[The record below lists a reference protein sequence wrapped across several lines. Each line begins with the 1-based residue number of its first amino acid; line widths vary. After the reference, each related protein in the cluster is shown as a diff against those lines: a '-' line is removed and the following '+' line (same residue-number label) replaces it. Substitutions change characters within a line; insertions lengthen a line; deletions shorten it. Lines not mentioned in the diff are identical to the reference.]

1 MRILSS
7 ILAIGAL
14 IALLALPAASAAV
27 CIHMGEGV
35 PGTGHIYM
43 GEYSRA
49 LVEGGLFGKLC
60 GNTAALAVAERDS
73 RLTFGCG
80 VKLKAEHVSMNIT
93 VEESLDPLF
102 PPEEKIDEVKRTE
115 FHSGVSFEMFCEKD
129 SRILFYGEQMCSLY
143 FKAGNDR
150 DSALS
155 FCSAG
160 TEIYPMEPE
169 GYDLETIRLP
179 GYWYVG
185 QPTVPCSLWS
195 PLLNFS
201 GDYRMFILGPDVK
214 VPELDETFFTGI
226 WQTREKGYWY
236 DETTD
241 SWIGPGY
248 HDEIHIEYIEI
259 TISESV
265 FELTMSGFNVD
276 IYCEQGNYWVDGTL
290 KISDAT
296 GDLTVGDDYY
306 DFDNEELEISG
317 HFLLQPESG
326 EEGAEFYCS
335 NEFTMI
341 RTPGFFKSYS
351 PAAVGGAVAALAV
364 LIAIATRLI
373 QKGLVALPLYSRITN
388 GSVLHSRNRKMIYEY
403 ITKNPGVCPTRL
415 QALCGLGWG
424 TISHHLDV
432 LKKEKYICI
441 VEKGK
446 NRMLFPHDCDQM
458 RMRPTEITDERD
470 HDIIMVVKA
479 KAGITEKEIVS
490 ATGIPQSTVSEHVSD
505 LIGAGFLNCTRSED
519 DRRTVR
525 FYTVET

>member
-265 FELTMSGFNVD
+265 FELPMDGFNVD
-276 IYCEQGNYWVDGTL
+276 IYYDEESSYWVDGTL

-335 NEFTMI
+335 NEFTRI
-341 RTPGFFKSYS
+341 KTSSFSKDYTT
-351 PAAVGGAVAALAV
+351 AALA
-364 LIAIATRLI
+364 L
-373 QKGLVALPLYSRITN
+373 ALAGGVSAAAWMCRGPLTSLWSRITN
-388 GSVLHSRNRKMIYEY
+388 DGVLLAKTRRRIYLIIKENQG
-403 ITKNPGVCPTRL
+403 IGQKTL
-415 QALCGLGWG
+415 AEMSGLGWG
-424 TISHHLDV
+424 NVCYHLSV
-432 LKKEKYICI
+432 LQKEDYVALVNKNGR
-441 VEKGK
+441 KGYFT
-446 NRMLFPHDCDQM
+446 N
-458 RMRPTEITDERD
+458 
-470 HDIIMVVKA
+470 
-479 KAGITEKEIVS
+479 EKEITGKRNLLLARRNEKDRALLLALENKKGEGMTETELIS
-490 ATGIPQSTVSEHVSD
+490 LTGITQSTASYH
-505 LIGAGFLNCTRSED
+505 L
-519 DRRTVR
+519 VR
-525 FYTVET
+525 LVEEGILRKEADGRYAKFYLV